1 LDVKIGVRRREK
13 KIFLYQKIAIFA
25 KYQHTSYM
33 AKMKFLLS
41 ERIERAKEKEGRN
54 QTWII
59 KQMNE
64 RGVKISD
71 VQFSRKKKGHISFTD
86 NELSILSE
94 ILNTDLIN

>member
-1 LDVKIGVRRREK
+1 
-13 KIFLYQKIAIFA
+13 
-25 KYQHTSYM
+25 M